1 MFDLLLTGPY
11 VPFTIALAL
20 LGGLLALELMLL
32 VVGGSLLGAEID
44 AGIDADGAEL
54 DGGSGPAAWL
64 GLDEAPAMV
73 WLAAA
78 LLGFGAAGLA
88 IQAAAEAVAAPLPA
102 WLAAAPAAVAAIAFA
117 RTFGRA
123 LARLIPGTE
132 SSAQTARQLARR
144 QGRVTQGTA
153 ARGRSAEVRVT
164 DRHGNIHYLRA
175 EPLRDEDVIPQ
186 GADVIVLRDRHSDGY
201 RLIPLTDQP

>member
-11 VPFTIALAL
+11 VPFTVALAL
-20 LGGLLALELMLL
+20 LGGLLALELALL
-32 VVGGSLLGAEID
+32 VVGGSLLGAEV
-44 AGIDADGAEL
+44 DADGAEL

-88 IQAAAEAVAAPLPA
+88 VQAAAEAVAAPLPG
-102 WLAAAPAAVAAIAFA
+102 WLAAVPAAVAALAFA

-144 QGRVTQGTA
+144 PGRVTQGTA
-153 ARGRSAEVRVT
+153 LRGRSAEVRVT

-186 GADVIVLRDRHSDGY
+186 GSDVIVLRDPRGDGY
-201 RLIPLTDQP
+201 RLIPITEPG